1 VVSDFSAL
9 SPSFEAWAAR
19 REFASFVSIL
29 EPNSVDRILDVGAG
43 YGWVSA
49 NVAGLCGELLALE
62 PDRKRVRHIR
72 RKHPSVKV
80 ILAVAEFLPFRPLIF
95 DKIYLKRSFHH
106 FTDQEAGLKE
116 AGRVMKPEGI
126 LIIQEVS
133 PERQG
138 KLIKLAER
146 WLRRAH
152 VNFLSLDDL
161 EVNLEREDF
170 HVKYSKP
177 APVGFFL
184 VANKKTNQTSASRF

>member
-1 VVSDFSAL
+1 MVSDFSAL
-9 SPSFEAWAAR
+9 SARIEAWAAR

-72 RKHPSVKV
+72 RNHPSVKV
-80 ILAVAEFLPFRPLIF
+80 MLAVAEFLPFRPLIF

-106 FTDQEAGLKE
+106 FTDQEGGLKE
-116 AGRVMKPEGI
+116 ARRVMKTEGI
-126 LIIQEVS
+126 LVIQEVS

-138 KLIKLAER
+138 KLIQLAER

-161 EVNLEREDF
+161 EVKLEREGF
-170 HVKYSKP
+170 LARYSKP
-177 APVGFFL
+177 APGGFFL
-184 VANKKTNQTSASRF
+184 VANKKKIRL